1 MCMGRQVRNTNIIL
15 GWLAIINLAAFA
27 TYGID
32 KYKSMH
38 NKWRTPERTLLLL
51 AAIGGSIGA
60 WAGMEIFRHKT
71 KHLKF
76 KYGVPA
82 ILLLQLVA
90 AGWILS
96 GGYVL

>member
-1 MCMGRQVRNTNIIL
+1 MANVIL
-15 GWLAIINLAAFA
+15 GWLAIINLVAFA
-27 TYGID
+27 AYGID

-60 WAGMEIFRHKT
+60 WTGMEVFRHKT

-76 KYGVPA
+76 KYGVPV
-82 ILLLQLVA
+82 ILLVQLMA
-90 AGWILS
+90 AGWIII
-96 GGYVL
+96 GGRAL